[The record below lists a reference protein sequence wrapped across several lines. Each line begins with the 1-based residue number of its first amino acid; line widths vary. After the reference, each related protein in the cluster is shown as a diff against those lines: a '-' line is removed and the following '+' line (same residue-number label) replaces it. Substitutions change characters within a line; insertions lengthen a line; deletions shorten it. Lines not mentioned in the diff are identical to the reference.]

1 MNKAYLLIGGNLGD
15 RNKNLNE
22 AIEHIARKCG
32 VIIKQSSLYDTAAWG
47 KTDQSAFLNQALVLQ
62 TELTPAE
69 LMKKL
74 LGIEKKMGRQRKEK
88 NDPRIIDIDIL
99 FFDDEILDTK
109 LLTLPHPQIQNR
121 RFALVPLMEIAADLI
136 HPIFKKTIS
145 TLLKECPDKLEVKKL
160 K

>member
-15 RNKNLNE
+15 RNKNLYE
-22 AIEHIARKCG
+22 ALERIARECG
-32 VIIKQSSLYDTAAWG
+32 KIIKQSSLYETAAWG

-69 LMKKL
+69 LMSKL
-74 LGIEKKMGRQRKEK
+74 LGIEVKMGRQRKEK
-88 NDPRIIDIDIL
+88 NDPRIIDIDML
-99 FFDDEILDTK
+99 FFDNEILDTA

-121 RFALVPLMEIAADLI
+121 RFALVPLKEIAADLI

>member
-22 AIEHIARKCG
+22 AIDRIARECG
-32 VIIKQSSLYDTAAWG
+32 KIIKQSSLYETAAWG

-62 TELTPAE
+62 TELSPVE

-74 LGIEKKMGRQRKEK
+74 LGIEEKMGRQRKEK

-99 FFDDEILDTK
+99 FFEDKILDTEF
-109 LLTLPHPQIQNR
+109 LTLPHPQIQNR
-121 RFALVPLMEIAADLI
+121 RFALVPLNEIAADLI